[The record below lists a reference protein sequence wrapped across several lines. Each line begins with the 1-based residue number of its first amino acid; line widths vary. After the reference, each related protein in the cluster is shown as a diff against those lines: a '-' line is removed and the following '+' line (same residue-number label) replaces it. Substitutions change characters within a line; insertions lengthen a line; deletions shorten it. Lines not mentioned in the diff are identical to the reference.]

1 MPSTHFAVLQ
11 FSVFEGFQ
19 CSAPVFSV
27 PPVQGRISILCC
39 DESCHQAAL
48 RETATLVPGR
58 GPTLFQVGAGGIEVQ
73 ACARAQ
79 TARCLQVLRAVSVF
93 YILDFVQFM
102 LLGSPAVYLVG
113 CLDRDLHCTLLCR
126 IPWNPSPV
134 PIISP
139 TPAAGALP
147 SCWQI
152 RLPGHPPLR
161 GQGRAAWTATAGS
174 PPAARAAGSE
184 RACLWKPGPAGAP
197 QADPII
203 FLLRLAPFL
212 FPNVIPDVVPPFSS
226 LPPAHP
232 HAPTT
237 QPPNCQTAHHRP
249 SAKLRQ
255 SIYAPRRPISRT
267 RPLGSRQTTSKS
279 IRQTILRSAVANLP
293 AHTTKPRRLFSPSIC
308 SRAAH
313 SIDIMGPPKSPTQ
326 ASKPS
331 PPRPGECIP
340 FSLALA

>member
-237 QPPNCQTAHHRP
+237 QPPNCQTAHLPNYVKVFTLPDAQSPAHAHLGA
-249 SAKLRQ
+249 AKLRQ
-255 SIYAPRRPISRT
+255 SRYVKPFYGPPSPISPHT
-267 RPLGSRQTTSKS
+267 PPNPDVFFRPRF
-279 IRQTILRSAVANLP
+279 AVAPPIRLTSWGHPSRPHKP
-293 AHTTKPRRLFSPSIC
+293 ASHLHPAQVSASPFL
-308 SRAAH
+308 
-313 SIDIMGPPKSPTQ
+313 SP
-326 ASKPS
+326 
-331 PPRPGECIP
+331 
-340 FSLALA
+340 